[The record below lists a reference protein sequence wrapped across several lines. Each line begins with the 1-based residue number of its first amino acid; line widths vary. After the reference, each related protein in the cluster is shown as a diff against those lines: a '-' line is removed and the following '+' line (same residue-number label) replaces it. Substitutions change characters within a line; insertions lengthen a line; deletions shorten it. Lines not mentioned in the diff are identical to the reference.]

1 MGRTAIISAR
11 CDHHPYY
18 TDMSAHLPSGPAR
31 QCPRYSILGD
41 DCMHIEFDRCLDN
54 LRLCLLFLLL
64 DLEVSSGTPH
74 P

>member
-18 TDMSAHLPSGPAR
+18 TDMSAHLPPGPAR
-31 QCPRYSILGD
+31 QCPRYSILGG
-41 DCMHIEFDRCLDN
+41 DCMHDEFDGSLDN
-54 LRLCLLFLLL
+54 FRLCLLFLLL
-64 DLEVSSGTPH
+64 DLEVSFEP